1 MWKTLAAGRARLF
14 AGDCRDAL
22 DEIPANSIDAVSCDP
37 PYELASVVKRFGKPG
52 SAPAKHGTDG
62 LYARASAGFM
72 GQTWDTGEVAFDP
85 AFWREIFRVL
95 KPGGHVLAMGG
106 TRTYHHLAM
115 AIEMGGGDVRD
126 QLAWVYG
133 TGFPKSHDHG
143 DGRGT
148 ALKPSWE
155 PMCLARKPLSE
166 KTIMANLE
174 KWGTGVLWID
184 RSRVPPTGEVMRAPQ
199 SDPSKREGVVGTDLG
214 ITRASAEKFQAS
226 QAASIARTMALG
238 RWPANLLHD
247 GSDEVIA
254 LFPIS
259 KDGVAGKRTAQNGEV
274 LKTGLGATE
283 ETWGGYGG
291 EGSAA
296 RFFYSA
302 KTSKADRTEGTEH
315 LTPPEDAKRTNWHP
329 TVKPT
334 PLCEWMNGL
343 ICPPGGVILDPF
355 MGSGSTGKAAIRGGF
370 QFIGCEMTPE
380 YMPIAEARIA
390 FEAKKVLENA
400 EDDY

>member
-1 MWKTLAAGRARLF
+1 
-14 AGDCRDAL
+14 
-22 DEIPANSIDAVSCDP
+22 
-37 PYELASVVKRFGKPG
+37 
-52 SAPAKHGTDG
+52 
-62 LYARASAGFM
+62 
-72 GQTWDTGEVAFDP
+72 
-85 AFWREIFRVL
+85 
-95 KPGGHVLAMGG
+95 
-106 TRTYHHLAM
+106 
-115 AIEMGGGDVRD
+115 
-126 QLAWVYG
+126 
-133 TGFPKSHDHG
+133 
-143 DGRGT
+143 
-148 ALKPSWE
+148 
-155 PMCLARKPLSE
+155 
-166 KTIMANLE
+166 
-174 KWGTGVLWID
+174 
-184 RSRVPPTGEVMRAPQ
+184 
-199 SDPSKREGVVGTDLG
+199 LG